1 MNRIII
7 ASSDYD
13 EEKLFVNLEP
23 RQKISLQVI
32 LDGEVIFQSSG
43 LWLFPLFDLEDHLKE
58 HPVDMTNAEVRDKV
72 IGKASA
78 LLILRLGAGLVHG
91 DLMSELAVDVF
102 NQASIP
108 HTFDK
113 LIKRI
118 DCQTEEILLEI
129 NDPDVAHGIL
139 CKRGNRC

>member
-1 MNRIII
+1 M
-7 ASSDYD
+7 
-13 EEKLFVNLEP
+13 NLEP

-58 HPVDMTNAEVRDKV
+58 HPVDMANAEVRDKV

-78 LLILRLGAGLVHG
+78 LLILRLGAGRVHG

-102 NQASIP
+102 NQASIS

-118 DCQTEEILLEI
+118 DCQTEKILLEI
-129 NDPDVAHGIL
+129 DDPDVAYGIL
-139 CKRGNRC
+139 CKRANRC